1 MVYIHTALL
10 LEASWLNCP
19 MARANFDNA
28 VDYLLGSV
36 QGSGVMCSDNIT
48 TLRKYHGVD
57 DAI

>member
-1 MVYIHTALL
+1 MVYIYPALL

-19 MARANFDNA
+19 RANFDNA
-28 VDYLLGSV
+28 VDYPLGPV